1 MAADNYL
8 GLVNRVLK
16 PLNEVVLTSSNFL
29 TAEGVYAD
37 ARDAVNQGLFDVYT
51 YKNVLWPFLFSE
63 TTFQTTEGTI
73 AYSKPASVTKV
84 DWSSFVVKRPSLSVS
99 SLTRSSF
106 TVTVTTFTAHN
117 FVTGDYVE
125 ILGATPTDYN
135 LDNVAITVTDSTT
148 FTFTVDDDTL
158 TSPATGTIT
167 VKSNTLTRRPLT
179 YVDKDEYIKSYS
191 SAVEN
196 ATQDSY
202 RKPEFVSRKPSNDFI
217 IFYPP
222 DRVYD
227 ISYSAYS
234 VPSKLS
240 AYNDSHSVPEQY
252 EQAAIDKALH
262 YMYMFRDNMEQAA
275 IAAKRAEDRL
285 EAMVR
290 VLSPF
295 SNNMVTP

>member
-1 MAADNYL
+1 MAADNFL
-8 GLVNRVLK
+8 GMVNRVLK

-63 TTFQTTEGTI
+63 TTFQTSEGVIT
-73 AYSKPASVTKV
+73 YSKPSNVSKV
-84 DWSSFVVKRPSLSVS
+84 DWNSFSIVRPVLSVS
-99 SLTRSSF
+99 SITRSSY
-106 TVTVTTFTAHN
+106 TATVTTSTAHN

-125 ILGATPTDYN
+125 IIGATQTGYN
-135 LDNVAITVTDSTT
+135 LTNAVITVTTSTA
-148 FTFTVDDDTL
+148 FTYTVASNSL
-158 TSPATGTIT
+158 TTPATGTIT
-167 VKSNTLTRRPLT
+167 VKSNTLTRRPLA
-179 YVDKDEYIKSYS
+179 YVDKDEYIKAY
-191 SAVEN
+191 AGVVEN
-196 ATQDSY
+196 MTADSY
-202 RKPEFVSRKPSNDFI
+202 QKPEYVSRKPDNSFI
-217 IFYPP
+217 IFNPA

-227 ISYSAYS
+227 VKYSAYII
-234 VPSKLS
+234 PSKLA
-240 AYNDSHSVPEQY
+240 AYTDSHSVPEAY
-252 EQAAIDKALH
+252 EQAAVDKALH

-275 IAAKRAEDRL
+275 IANKRAEDRL